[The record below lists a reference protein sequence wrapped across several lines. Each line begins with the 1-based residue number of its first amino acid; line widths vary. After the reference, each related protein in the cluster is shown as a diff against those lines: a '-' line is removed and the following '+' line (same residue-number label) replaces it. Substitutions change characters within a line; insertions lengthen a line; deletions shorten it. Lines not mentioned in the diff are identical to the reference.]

1 MMSEEK
7 VSNNAAIRLWI
18 IVTTVIVLALFITIY
33 YQRPRTE
40 VVVPA
45 QRDTVVVP
53 APVNPPP
60 GQ

>member
-33 YQRPRTE
+33 YQRPRAN
-40 VVVPA
+40 VVVPVE
-45 QRDTVVVP
+45 RDTVVVP
-53 APVNPPP
+53 APSNPPP
-60 GQ
+60 GG